1 MTNFIACHEMDIMK
15 TTKRAMRRIIMV
27 KAIAVDMDGT
37 FLDSKRHTINLDL
50 KRILLNLEIEILHLL
65 LRVVINMRS

>member
-37 FLDSKRHTINLDL
+37 FLDSKKTYDKPRFEA
-50 KRILLNLEIEILHLL
+50 ILLNLEIEILHLL
-65 LRVVINMRS
+65 LRVAINMRS